1 VTKEKSI
8 RDENLLCSSI
18 LNSPLK
24 RLLRYIYKYT
34 YSLYFKQIKS
44 QLYRRIV
51 YRLHGVIS
59 MKPAGMESYA
69 CDSFD
74 FLRFS
79 NRLTNPLPGEKRK
92 ANPNNMAAE
101 PTMQPDIEASKMV
114 AE

>member
-1 VTKEKSI
+1 
-8 RDENLLCSSI
+8 
-18 LNSPLK
+18 
-24 RLLRYIYKYT
+24 
-34 YSLYFKQIKS
+34 
-44 QLYRRIV
+44 
-51 YRLHGVIS
+51 
-59 MKPAGMESYA
+59 MKPVGRGSYT

-79 NRLTNPLPGEKRK
+79 NLLTNPWLGEKRK